1 MGTQCPLGPIGLGFP
16 SRVAPSPSTH
26 PVHGPRLSN
35 SILRLVR
42 AILSASR
49 RSGAASQTAKPLC
62 FSADLGHRCPG
73 RHEGKGPTLNLPHS
87 ASRSSARPPTLL
99 SEGAFCAYSG
109 QREQPNQQQGARHKT
124 GGRGEA
130 RAPEAVLAHGP
141 QLRADGNAHVER
153 LRATGGPHSARVT
166 ARKKKTR
173 SCARASART
182 RAPRPPKPQARPSP
196 TRGAEAREPRDVLRT
211 EAAPRS
217 PGPSGS
223 GPPAPARRC
232 VRWACC
238 PRPTDL
244 LHSRPHQSPH
254 PATSPP
260 PLPPLYPPAP
270 LHRPGPRFCRR
281 CSKTDRIF
289 SSQLPGRHL
298 TFNPHG
304 QWEPNTS
311 LARVEASDPAR
322 AAAQT

>member
-1 MGTQCPLGPIGLGFP
+1 MFLRRPRPPLPGTSRGQGPNPQPSPLSKPVVSQAADPPLGRGVLRVLRTARATKPTAGRAPQNWG
-16 SRVAPSPSTH
+16 SR
-26 PVHGPRLSN
+26 G
-35 SILRLVR
+35 
-42 AILSASR
+42 SAR
-49 RSGAASQTAKPLC
+49 
-62 FSADLGHRCPG
+62 PG
-73 RHEGKGPTLNLPHS
+73 
-87 ASRSSARPPTLL
+87 SRSSPRATAE
-99 SEGAFCAYSG
+99 S
-109 QREQPNQQQGARHKT
+109 QRERARRAAT
-124 GGRGEA
+124 RNGRTAQRARYRAKKKHALA
-130 RAPEAVLAHGP
+130 RAP
-141 QLRADGNAHVER
+141 LRALV
-153 LRATGGPHSARVT
+153 P
-166 ARKKKTR
+166 
-173 SCARASART
+173 
-182 RAPRPPKPQARPSP
+182 PRPPKPQARPSP

-232 VRWACC
+232 VGWACC
-238 PRPTDL
+238 PRPTAL

-270 LHRPGPRFCRR
+270 LHRLGPRFCHR

-304 QWEPNTS
+304 QWEPNAS

-322 AAAQT
+322 ATAQT